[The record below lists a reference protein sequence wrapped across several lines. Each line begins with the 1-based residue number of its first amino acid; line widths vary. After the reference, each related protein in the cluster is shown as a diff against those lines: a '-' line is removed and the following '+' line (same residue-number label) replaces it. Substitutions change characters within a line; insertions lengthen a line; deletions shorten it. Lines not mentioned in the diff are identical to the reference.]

1 MNLLYTLLAIA
12 VILALW
18 AVAIYNRLV
27 KLRNICREA
36 WSGIDVQLKR
46 RANLIPNLVEAVK
59 GYAKHEKQLFKD
71 VTEARARAMGAGS
84 PAEKAAAESAL
95 SMGIRSLF
103 AVAEN
108 YPELKANENFV
119 HLQQQLSELEEQ
131 IQMARRYY
139 NGAVRQYNTALEV
152 FPNNLVAGP
161 FGFVRMEFFELEDEA
176 ERSVPKVEF

>member
-1 MNLLYTLLAIA
+1 MNLLYTILAIVA
-12 VILALW
+12 ILAVW